1 MFTKWIA
8 GNPLERFF
16 TLTGLALNAIFLINL
31 IALFIPPRFLNPSW
45 ELQTISTLV
54 GLAPVLLLGVAFV
67 GCGKYM
73 QEKPEKFRSLQVYC
87 YLLAGLFA
95 LSIPIYAFDSI
106 RLYTEAT
113 SRIDQQRNRVTEEI
127 ERQESRL
134 ESLTK
139 SGGLPPTFDTNQ
151 AKDRIKQARSQTIKG
166 AEESRVQT
174 LLGILRLVFEKLASL
189 LILVVF
195 LATIGQLSQLAAR
208 GITLDANI
216 EN

>member
-1 MFTKWIA
+1 MLTKWIA

-31 IALFIPPRFLNPSW
+31 IGLLIPPRFLNPSW

-54 GLAPVLLLGVAFV
+54 GLAPVLMLGVALL

-73 QEKPEKFRSLQVYC
+73 QEKPEQFRSLQLYC
-87 YLLAGLFA
+87 FILAALFA

-106 RLYTEAT
+106 RFYNEAT
-113 SRIDQQRNRVTEEI
+113 SRIDQQSNRMTEEI
-127 ERQESRL
+127 DRQASRL
-134 ESLTK
+134 ENLTK
-139 SGGLPPTFDTNQ
+139 SGGLPPAFDTGQ
-151 AKDRIKQARSQTIKG
+151 AKNRIKEARSQTVKG
-166 AEESRVQT
+166 AAESREQT
-174 LLGILRLVFEKLASL
+174 LTGVVRLAFNKLASL
-189 LILVVF
+189 LVLVLF
-195 LATIGQLSQLAAR
+195 LAAMGRLSQFAAR